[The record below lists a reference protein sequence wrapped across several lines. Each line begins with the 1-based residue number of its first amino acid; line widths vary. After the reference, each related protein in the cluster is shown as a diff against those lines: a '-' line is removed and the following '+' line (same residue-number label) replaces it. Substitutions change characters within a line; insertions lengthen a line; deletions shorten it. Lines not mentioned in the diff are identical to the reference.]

1 MQQTF
6 RKSEEIGSHLV
17 LDTKIQTDG
26 RVHYLAYHGLLI
38 RNRQL
43 QQQDISIL
51 RRRSLGGQLVPIGA
65 RGEGRFV
72 TRVTIWRAEGL
83 AL

>member
-6 RKSEEIGSHLV
+6 RKSETGSHLV
-17 LDTKIQTDG
+17 LDTKFQTDG

-51 RRRSLGGQLVPIGA
+51 RRRSLGGQLVAI
-65 RGEGRFV
+65 
-72 TRVTIWRAEGL
+72 
-83 AL
+83 